1 MTSRRRHHTIIN
13 SKTNNNNNKY
23 LETIQL
29 IAFNF
34 LLLFLLATSV
44 PTSSGYAQNS
54 ELYESS
60 EFLSANSQYDAD
72 DPDFRA
78 DNQLHFVPPPLPTT
92 STPRRQ
98 QEAVEENVLS
108 FSYDDSVP
116 PLMSSNPATDVG
128 TSSSSSTTT
137 TTTYTEL
144 SGGSITSDRVLRSSE
159 SPYAAREHI
168 IVEKGAKL
176 IIEPGVRIE
185 FAPTVGITVRGILHA
200 VGTPTARITLT
211 AQGHNVE
218 LPDVEERGIRLVDGP
233 TPLEGRLEIFHKGAW
248 RPVCTNS
255 RNWTMTDYA
264 VACRQMGFQGGRFWN
279 WVDRSPG
286 WKPRLLY
293 ELPNCK
299 GTENS
304 LLDCDWSTRQLGS
317 GVCDYHSDIGIQCKA
332 MHNLQLSH
340 WAGLYFE
347 NAPTTKTLAKDNT
360 VYYTKSQSTLK
371 YVDILRAGN
380 GLKQATKA
388 AIESVGVPPQ
398 TQHVVITHSAYT
410 GFNATRPYGGFALQN
425 VTIRKSNGIGL
436 FVNSSQGYVQLSGCN
451 IQDNAGD
458 GVKYVGHDLRVDE
471 RPDRSSIYDFCTLPT
486 TSGQTYPLTLSFTQK
501 FYAGSAKECSK
512 YFFSKPGYVLTV
524 QFEQFTLKNNDT
536 ASVEIYDGASAND
549 RLLFVW
555 SARNYSR
562 PQSVTSTRE
571 KLFVRI
577 KAAMREEILGFIRIT
592 TGETSAFDLRV
603 LDSVV
608 QDNGGRGIAVDS
620 LRSRVHLHGSSISG
634 NGHVAGFHVTSGA
647 GDVNI
652 TETNISYN
660 HGSGVNITYVGG
672 NRNISRS
679 YVDFNKGYGIAVWL
693 NETTDPNRVEYLAFN
708 QTTAV
713 EYSHINSNLDVGV
726 LHGNFCQPLWVNLTG
741 NFFNGSAGNDIRLES
756 CWKSLEP
763 KEPNMF
769 LQIGHNSF
777 ENSQQNAIYLSPALN
792 MRGRIEFNQFR
803 YGMYGCIYIR
813 NDFIYQEFNFMPVH
827 LVIQSNYFSRNKGVH
842 VVSLG
847 LSPYSRRE
855 VQHLLFSRNFVREN
869 KITEFF
875 GPLLDGSEGSDG
887 AGRLNPRSRVAAAVV
902 VSSSNVDI
910 FRNILNNL
918 DSAYEIGSQ
927 LSDQSQIIN
936 ATYNWLGSSEEVKIF
951 SRLFHRNDRYN
962 LAKIQYIPYLLHSSN
977 PGSST
982 VIYTSTFV
990 PRFYVENSEYI
1001 GGEVDGQEMIPPGTY
1016 TVNKDINIRP
1026 GGKLIL
1032 QPGVTLQFEPSV
1044 GMMVAGKL
1052 EARGRRPDD
1061 IFLTLKRQPIMDVD
1075 SSTLNHDLIDMID
1088 METESI
1094 MSGGGGGGVDEIPKV
1109 PVRLLGG
1116 AGPYEGR
1123 LQLYVNDR
1131 WGTVCDYG
1139 WTELNAALVCHH
1151 LGYTLNPKDWRLL
1164 RSQMPAAGL
1173 TEDVIVS
1180 NVQCTEHDRDIT
1192 RCKAEYLWQGDFENS
1207 CSHENDVGIRC
1218 YEGAWAGVRFSMLAE
1233 RADLQYVTI
1242 EKAGL
1247 FDYTT
1252 NSFKPALQMDFARHN
1267 LDNVRIVD
1275 NLDDGL
1281 GVIYADLYGGKAIN
1295 NIRNSEFVGNRGSGI
1310 SLKQLDFRIQ
1320 GSIIK
1325 NNLGSGISHDPV
1337 IAAKDQF
1344 ELGGW
1349 FKMAVDFNSFESNYE
1364 PFVLPRDEGNI
1375 ELGTWESKYV
1385 RTEEVRGGENV
1396 EKKFHIR
1403 CPAGYV
1409 LGIQLLNPINN
1420 LSTESLKIL
1429 NSQSENPRAQ
1439 LWDVRRDLNVF
1450 PTTSSGYGIIIYY
1463 ESGDNAL
1470 GGAVLML
1477 TTVQAPV
1484 QNIRNR
1490 IVGGPVP
1497 SLHIRSTKI
1506 QKNLRGISAL
1516 YYNRYYG
1523 SEGELY
1529 MRKANESIKIV
1540 NSELSNNDL
1549 EAILINSPYWDVISS
1564 NLSEITVHVNNSK
1577 ILQNG
1582 YGIRQLSKDL
1592 RSSNNLFHYVVQDTT
1607 VEDNK
1612 NGGFQVSLPYV
1623 WQYNEN
1629 FTHSIHFGNTTWQ
1642 RNRNFYIDVSGHY
1655 ADFNITSNAFL
1666 NNQAPRSLIS
1676 VMGMEKRM
1684 KFSYNRIEQN
1694 QAKFIMEFKADSLS
1708 EKFGEVHALVE
1719 YNTIKQNNN
1728 YEVLR
1733 HLPALQHARKQAS
1746 INSLNTAVIRLDGIQ
1761 NVKLY
1766 RNLIAENSL
1775 RYNLVAGLRSARVD
1789 NYVYATE
1796 NWWGSTDISQIEGKI
1811 FDFDNWNDHA
1821 DVIYQPFL
1829 IEDTMDASISLV
1841 KENRDLIDL
1850 NRWQGGRIY
1859 SDLVLRKREYPYI
1872 IRNDI
1877 TVMPEATLT
1886 IHHGVQME
1894 FEPNVG
1900 MLVLGTLNAIGYEES
1915 PIIMKPFKNATHESY
1930 SLINKRAL
1938 DMEMEQLQAYDS
1950 IRLCTNSQNC
1960 SSDMDKM
1967 FEINQGFLE
1976 YFNHTTLQWVPI
1988 CDSRFTER
1996 NAQVVCRELGYDPL
2010 NVYYSH
2016 DRRIEFHTNSLT
2028 RIWTWVQ
2035 PLECRGDEIRMS
2047 DCEERLNGQVYGHRH
2062 ECHWDDVFV
2071 FVSCAGVPE
2080 DEVYWGGIRFTNSE
2094 FEQNQYEQRYH
2105 DIHTHGLQKHQQSRL
2120 EFVRI
2125 ENAGILHNQKSAAIQ
2140 AIYKTPSISAVTIKN
2155 SANHGL
2161 NFVVP
2166 SGALNLNLLN
2176 ISQALGSGINILSL
2190 TGEGRESDES
2200 SFTPLKKLDLPYKL
2214 FSMIDIC
2221 DPQKTITVEE
2231 RVLLYYKY
2239 DNNPVNCV
2247 KMFTSAYRA
2256 KPLGFRLLQS
2266 NLFNHSKLY
2275 GRMDSI
2281 RLYDGDVYN
2290 VTSLFMGQIES
2301 DTNNQ
2306 KSFFKTEGPTLSVH
2320 LMASGAPEYHGFIAE
2335 VVTVPISTIGINRD
2349 ALHNVTYS
2357 HISGAIKGAVVYT
2370 SAGEV
2375 TPTLTLTSNRIE
2387 RNCLQLYG
2395 NFSTCDAALNVDV
2408 QNMNS
2413 FFFMNNLLLNNQG
2426 GLKLRADSRG
2436 SATSLRGFIHH
2447 NLFLKNRNRPA
2458 LFVEGR
2464 QSSPYQEV
2472 ELYRNYFAQ
2481 NQAGYE
2487 DVIRLRQVVSN
2498 FSYNYVHSNVGG
2510 RIVEVSGFE
2519 KVRLPIYQSTAHNGF
2534 YRNIATNWM
2543 GRATIVAGTAGQQ
2556 YVDNIFE
2563 NPDNDYEIIT
2573 VNSSI
2578 LSIDYRNSTI
2588 ELWKSKIDA
2597 RHNYWSYNNTLSV
2610 QSRIKDK
2617 SDDPM
2622 LLEVLA
2628 VPFQMNN
2635 QTILD
2640 GKCPPGWSQ
2649 VSDTCFMYVG
2659 VPMTFHEAKE
2669 FCRSENSSMPFIR
2682 TDSTT
2687 LWIYLQSQMRH
2698 LKYPEKVW
2706 VQDFNYIDRCTS
2718 FAYMEI
2724 TVEECN
2730 KELGFICEVDPKVV
2744 IDPLSWRADI
2754 FAISIISAFVLAL
2767 ILLILVGICWYAK
2780 SKHRH
2785 AQRLQRRNSI
2795 RQSLRSLNSIDPQGS
2810 LRRRNFNMSNS
2821 TGTLTKSMA
2830 QDYKMMGNGSFE
2842 SIDKSVLSSEASF
2855 EPYENHRP
2863 NGGEKSEYNTPQKS
2877 QNEYVT
2883 SIRTPGSAGG
2893 LMGPPRVATIGSASR
2908 ARGRAT
2914 AAALAAAAAQQKTP
2928 QNDFELSY
2936 RNEGFRDNSTY
2947 SGTRNNSISTSIAED
2962 TPIIHQTDAEETG
2975 SDYYGNAST
2984 LPLRYDPNE
2993 NLAFLSE
3000 LKRNIPEDQRSSQM
3014 SDKPPSTF
3022 LPPTVAAVHQHR
3034 QRPPKTPSPP
3044 TNQTVS
3050 SNNSTTG
3057 SLTYEQKIDNMNF
3070 SSLAE
3075 LRSNNTSQVSA
3086 TAAPADIRR
3095 PDSYMVAVGAN
3106 RFSRPASSIG
3116 GGGIGGGSSPKYDTP
3131 TLSMASQLA
3140 SRRPK
3145 TVYENSDSTAASSTL
3160 PHGHHQ
3166 DAVPAYHRSRSE
3178 ALLETDLD
3186 MDNSPPMDANG
3197 RCHSQPLETSM

>member
-1 MTSRRRHHTIIN
+1 MTTRRRQIPKLLRVLATTIIVA
-13 SKTNNNNNKY
+13 
-23 LETIQL
+23 
-29 IAFNF
+29 IALSLLPQPISAAQKHNEF
-34 LLLFLLATSV
+34 L
-44 PTSSGYAQNS
+44 
-54 ELYESS
+54 ESS
-60 EFLSANSQYDAD
+60 EYLVANSQYDAD
-72 DPDFRA
+72 PDFRV
-78 DNQLHFVPPPLPTT
+78 DNNYDDDTQLHFAQPPLPTT
-92 STPRRQ
+92 T
-98 QEAVEENVLS
+98 
-108 FSYDDSVP
+108 SYPHYHPKDSPPSLGQTNNDDNTL
-116 PLMSSNPATDVG
+116 LMSSNTGA
-128 TSSSSSTTT
+128 S
-137 TTTYTEL
+137 TTYTEL
-144 SGGSITSDRVLRSSE
+144 SGGSITSDRILRASE
-159 SPYAAREHI
+159 SPFKAREQI
-168 IVEKGAKL
+168 TIEKGAKL
-176 IIEPGVRIE
+176 IIEPGVRVE
-185 FAPTVGITVRGILHA
+185 FAPTVGITVRGVIHA

-218 LPDVEERGIRLVDGP
+218 LPDVVERGIRLVDGP
-233 TPLEGRLEIFHKGAW
+233 TPLEGRLEVYHKNAW

-279 WVDRSPG
+279 WVERMPG
-286 WKPRLLY
+286 QKPRLLY
-293 ELPNCK
+293 EIPNCK
-299 GTENS
+299 GSENS

-317 GVCDYHSDIGIQCKA
+317 GVCDYHSDIGVQCKPI
-332 MHNLQLSH
+332 HNMELSH
-340 WAGLYFE
+340 WQGLYFE
-347 NAPTTKTLAKDNT
+347 NAASSKTLAKDNT
-360 VYYTKSQSTLK
+360 VYYTRSQSTLK
-371 YVDILRAGN
+371 YVDIIRAGN
-380 GLKQATKA
+380 GYRQAAKS
-388 AIESVGVPPQ
+388 AIEAVGVPPV

-410 GFNATRPYGGFALQN
+410 GFNATRPQGGFLMQN
-425 VTIRKSNGIGL
+425 VTVRKSNGIGV
-436 FVNSSQGYVQLSGCN
+436 FVNSSQGYVHLSGCN
-451 IQDNAGD
+451 VQDNAGD
-458 GVKYVGHDLRVDE
+458 GVKYVGHDLRVNE

-524 QFEQFTLKNNDT
+524 QFEQFTLKNNET
-536 ASVEIYDGASAND
+536 ASVEIFDGASAND
-549 RLLFVW
+549 RLLFLW
-555 SARNYSR
+555 KARNYTR

-571 KLFVRI
+571 KLYIRI
-577 KAAMREEILGFIRIT
+577 KADMREEILGFIRIT
-592 TGETSAFDLRV
+592 TGEASAFDLRV
-603 LDSVV
+603 AESTV

-620 LRSRVHLHGSSISG
+620 LRSRIHVHASSVSG
-634 NGHVAGFHVTSGA
+634 NGHVAGVHVTSGA

-660 HGSGVNITYVGG
+660 QGGGINITYVGG
-672 NRNISRS
+672 NRNVSRS
-679 YVDFNKGYGIAVWL
+679 YVDFNRGYGIAVWL
-693 NETTDPNRVEYLAFN
+693 NETTDPERVEYIAFN

-713 EYSHINSNLDVGV
+713 EYSHINSNLDVGI
-726 LHGNFCQPLWVNLTG
+726 LHGNFCQPIWVNLTG
-741 NFFNGSAGNDIRLES
+741 NYFNGSQENDIRLES
-756 CWKSLEP
+756 CWRLLQRTS
-763 KEPNMF
+763 EPNMR

-777 ENSQQNAIYLSPALN
+777 ENSQQNSIYLSPALN
-792 MRGRIEFNQFR
+792 LQGRIEFNQFR
-803 YGMYGCIYIR
+803 YGLYGCIYIR
-813 NDFIYQEFNFMPVH
+813 NDFIFQEFNFMPVR
-827 LVIQSNYFSRNKGVH
+827 LVIQSNYFTRNKGVH

-847 LSPYSRRE
+847 LSPYARRDL
-855 VQHLLFSRNFVREN
+855 QHLLFTRNFVREN
-869 KITEFF
+869 KMAEFF
-875 GPLLDGSEGSDG
+875 GPLVEGSEGSDG

-910 FRNILNNL
+910 YRNILHNL
-918 DSAYEIGSQ
+918 DSSYEIGSQ

-936 ATYNWLGSSEEVKIF
+936 ATYNWLGHTDEVKIYA
-951 SRLFHRNDRYN
+951 RLFHRNDRYN
-962 LAKIQYIPYLLHSSN
+962 LAKIEYIPYLLHSSN
-977 PGSST
+977 PGSTT
-982 VIYTSTFV
+982 VIAISTFV
-990 PRFYVENSEYI
+990 PRFFVEGSEYI

-1061 IFLTLKRQPIMDVD
+1061 IFLTLKRKAIMPDVD
-1075 SSTLNHDLIDMID
+1075 SSTNHELIDMID
-1088 METESI
+1088 MDTEAVI
-1094 MSGGGGGGVDEIPKV
+1094 IPAAEGDPKV

-1116 AGPYEGR
+1116 SGPYEGR
-1123 LQLYVNDR
+1123 LQMFLNGR

-1164 RSQMPAAGL
+1164 RSQMPAVGT

-1180 NVQCTEHDRDIT
+1180 NVRCTAHDRDIT
-1192 RCKAEYLWQGDFENS
+1192 KCKAEHLARGDFENS
-1207 CSHENDVGIRC
+1207 CSHENDVGLRC
-1218 YEGAWAGVRFSMLAE
+1218 YEGAWAGLRFSMLAE
-1233 RADLQYVTI
+1233 RADLQYVTV

-1252 NSFKPALQMDFARHN
+1252 NSFKPAVQMDFARHN

-1295 NIRNSEFVGNRGSGI
+1295 NIRNSEFVGNRGNGI

-1320 GSIIK
+1320 GSVIK
-1325 NNLGSGISHDPV
+1325 NNMGSGIAHDPV

-1349 FKMAVDFNSFESNYE
+1349 FKMAVDFNSFETNYE
-1364 PFVLPRDEGNI
+1364 PYILPRDEGNI
-1375 ELGTWESKYV
+1375 ELGTWESKYI
-1385 RTEEVRGGENV
+1385 RTEEVLGESQTKRLHV
-1396 EKKFHIR
+1396 R

-1420 LSTESLKIL
+1420 LSSESLLIL
-1429 NSQSENPRAQ
+1429 NSQSESIRSQ
-1439 LWDVRRDLNVF
+1439 MWDVKRDLNVF
-1450 PTTSSGYGIIIYY
+1450 PTTSAGYGIIIYY
-1463 ESGDNAL
+1463 ESGENAL

-1477 TTVQAPV
+1477 TTVQAPI

-1506 QKNLRGISAL
+1506 QKNLRGISAV
-1516 YYNRYYG
+1516 YYNRYRG
-1523 SEGELY
+1523 SEGEYY
-1529 MRKANESIKIV
+1529 MRKANETIKVV

-1549 EAILINSPYWDVISS
+1549 EAVLINSPFWDVISS
-1564 NLSEITVHVNNSK
+1564 NLSEITIHINSST
-1577 ILQNG
+1577 ITQNG

-1612 NGGFQVSLPYV
+1612 NGGFQVALPYV

-1629 FTHSIHFGNTTWQ
+1629 FTHSIHMGNTTWQ

-1655 ADFNITSNAFL
+1655 ADFNITSNAFVQ
-1666 NNQAPRSLIS
+1666 NQCPRSLIS

-1684 KFSYNRIEQN
+1684 RFSYNRIEQN

-1708 EKFGEVHALVE
+1708 EKFGEVLALVE
-1719 YNTIKQNNN
+1719 YNTVKNNN
-1728 YEVLR
+1728 NMETTIR
-1733 HLPALQHARKQAS
+1733 HLPALTYGRKMATV
-1746 INSLNTAVIRLDGIQ
+1746 NSQNTAVIRIDGIQ

-1766 RNLIAENSL
+1766 RNLIAENAL

-1789 NYVYATE
+1789 NYFYATE
-1796 NWWGSTDISQIEGKI
+1796 NWWGSSDVNFIESKI

-1829 IEDTMDASISLV
+1829 IEDSFDASVSLV
-1841 KENRDLIDL
+1841 KENRDLIDV
-1850 NRWQGGRIY
+1850 NNWQGGRIFA
-1859 SDLVLRKREYPYI
+1859 DLTLRKREEPYVI
-1872 IRNDI
+1872 KQDI
-1877 TVMPEATLT
+1877 TVMPQATLN
-1886 IHHGVQME
+1886 IHHGVHLE
-1894 FEPNVG
+1894 FEANVG
-1900 MLVLGTLNAIGYEES
+1900 MLVLGTLQAIGYEES
-1915 PIIMKPFKNATHESY
+1915 PIVMRAFKNATHEAY
-1930 SLINKRAL
+1930 SLINKRSPSAAL
-1938 DMEMEQLQAYDS
+1938 NSGEMEQMQTYDS
-1950 IRLCTNSQNC
+1950 IRLCTSSQNC
-1960 SSDMDKM
+1960 STDMDKM
-1967 FEINQGFLE
+1967 FDVNQGFLE

-2035 PLECRGDEIRMS
+2035 PLECTGDEVRMS
-2047 DCEERLNGQVYGHRH
+2047 DCEERLNGQLFGHRH

-2071 FVSCAGVPE
+2071 FVSCKGTPE
-2080 DEVYWGGIRFTNSE
+2080 DEIYWGGVRFANSE
-2094 FEQNQYEQRYH
+2094 FEENQYEHRFH
-2105 DIHTHGLQKHQQSRL
+2105 DIHTHGMQRPQNSKM
-2120 EFVRI
+2120 EYVRI
-2125 ENAGILHNQKSAAIQ
+2125 ENAGILHNYKSAAIQ
-2140 AIYKTPSISAVTIKN
+2140 AIYKTPSISAVSISN
-2155 SANHGL
+2155 SANHGV
-2161 NFVVP
+2161 NMVVP
-2166 SGALNLNLLN
+2166 NGPITLNLLN
-2176 ISQALGSGINILSL
+2176 ISHALGNGINILSL

-2200 SFTPLKKLDLPYKL
+2200 SFTPLKKLDIPYRL

-2221 DPQKTITVEE
+2221 DPQKSIVIEE

-2239 DNNPVNCV
+2239 HNNPVNCV
-2247 KMFTSAYRA
+2247 KMFTSAFRA

-2275 GRMDSI
+2275 GRMDSL
-2281 RLYDGDVYN
+2281 RLWDGDVYN

-2301 DTNNQ
+2301 DTQNQ
-2306 KSFFKTEGPTLSVH
+2306 KSFFKTQGPTLSVH

-2349 ALHNVTYS
+2349 ALHNITYS
-2357 HISGAIKGAVVYT
+2357 HISGAIKGALVYT

-2375 TPTLTLTSNRIE
+2375 TPTLTLTSNRIQN
-2387 RNCLQLYG
+2387 NCLHLYG
-2395 NFSTCDAALNVDV
+2395 NFSTCQSALNVDV

-2413 FFFMNNLLLNNQG
+2413 LFFMNNLVQDNQG
-2426 GLKLRADSRG
+2426 GLKIRADSRG

-2447 NLFLKNRNRPA
+2447 NLFLKNHNRPA

-2472 ELYRNYFAQ
+2472 ELYRNYFTQ

-2498 FSYNYVHSNVGG
+2498 FSYNYVHSNVGS

-2578 LSIDYRNSTI
+2578 TI

-2597 RHNYWSYNNTLSV
+2597 RHNYWSYNNSISV

-2617 SDDPM
+2617 SDDPL

-2628 VPFQMNN
+2628 VPFLMNN
-2635 QTILD
+2635 QTVLD

-2659 VPMTFHEAKE
+2659 VPMTFWEAKA
-2669 FCRSENSSMPFIR
+2669 FCRSENSSMPFIK

-2687 LWIYLQSQMRH
+2687 LWSYLQGQMQH

-2718 FAYMEI
+2718 FAFMEI

-2730 KELGFICEVDPKVV
+2730 KELGFICEIDPKVV

-2754 FAISIISAFVLAL
+2754 FAVSIISAFVLAI

-2785 AQRLQRRNSI
+2785 VQRLQRRNSI

-2810 LRRRNFNMSNS
+2810 LRRRNYNNS

-2855 EPYENHRP
+2855 EPYENHRKD
-2863 NGGEKSEYNTPQKS
+2863 GDSSAFNTPQKS

-2883 SIRTPGSAGG
+2883 SAVRMANTPQK
-2893 LMGPPRVATIGSASR
+2893 VATIGSVSR

-2914 AAALAAAAAQQKTP
+2914 AAALAGQQKHP
-2928 QNDFELSY
+2928 LNDFELSY
-2936 RNEGFRDNSTY
+2936 RNEGYRDNSTY

-2962 TPIIHQTDAEETG
+2962 TPIIHQTDVEETG

-3000 LKRNIPEDQRSSQM
+3000 LKKNIPEQRSSTL

-3022 LPPTVAAVHQHR
+3022 LPPTVAAIHHP
-3034 QRPPKTPSPP
+3034 QRPGKPPSPP
-3044 TNQTVS
+3044 TPNQTMS
-3050 SNNSTTG
+3050 SAN
-3057 SLTYEQKIDNMNF
+3057 SLTYEQKIDNLNF

-3075 LRSNNTSQVSA
+3075 LRSNNNSQLS
-3086 TAAPADIRR
+3086 PADIRR
-3095 PDSYMVAVGAN
+3095 PDSYMTAVGAN
-3106 RFSRPASSIG
+3106 RFSRPSSAMG
-3116 GGGIGGGSSPKYDTP
+3116 GNTPKYDTP
-3131 TLSMASQLA
+3131 QITRGLGHQQMAN
-3140 SRRPK
+3140 RRPK
-3145 TVYENSDSTAASSTL
+3145 TLYENGDTATL
-3160 PHGHHQ
+3160 PPNTSTTTMPSYPSG
-3166 DAVPAYHRSRSE
+3166 PEGGRSNAYQRSRSE

-3186 MDNSPPMDANG
+3186 MDNTPTMDANG
-3197 RCHSQPLETSM
+3197 RSLSQPLETSM